1 LPQRKMAQREFTN
14 EGGAGS
20 IREGE
25 EEEGREGG
33 KDAVLGDRRAASL
46 AGAGSFSRRVF
57 GRRFAA
63 EEDGRER
70 IWRAKEVRAHDVLAR
85 SVRMWG
91 KRRKEKTL
99 PGDAARST

>member
-1 LPQRKMAQREFTN
+1 MRERRRK
-14 EGGAGS
+14 EGKE
-20 IREGE
+20 R
-25 EEEGREGG
+25 

-85 SVRMWG
+85 SVRMWR